1 MAELHDNLAGLR
13 VLYQDLSAVS
23 DDSIPKID
31 RLCIELEAHIEDF
44 RKLLDKPAK
53 NNTSRQTVLS
63 GTLWRIPFGFLLG
76 CRLTLHGII

>member
-23 DDSIPKID
+23 DASIPKIE
-31 RLCIELEAHIEDF
+31 RLCRELEVHIQDF
-44 RKLLDKPAK
+44 RKLLDKPVK

-63 GTLWRIPFGFLLG
+63 GE
-76 CRLTLHGII
+76 

>member
-1 MAELHDNLAGLR
+1 MPELHDNLAGLR

-31 RLCIELEAHIEDF
+31 RLCIELEAHIQDF
-44 RKLLDKPAK
+44 RKLLDKPTK

-63 GTLWRIPFGFLLG
+63 GEF
-76 CRLTLHGII
+76 